1 MADVM
6 KAMTSQAG
14 AIAAIS
20 SASAP
25 NVLTCPYL
33 ERDTCCWDN
42 TIISVPPKIFKLFLK
57 KGLNINISM
66 RNRMTKNIYRICVLG
81 VKGGVGKS
89 TIALSLSLLLAKSSK
104 NVLFIDKDIFGY
116 ASSVSGIR
124 GKGLLSK
131 VIDGETDYWNSVS
144 KHNFGEGSLT
154 VLKLYGDGERF
165 YNDIK
170 LLHSNYEKRTLFSQ
184 VYKNFLTS
192 QRYDYFVVDNYQ
204 GVSADSPL
212 ILDELEDFYSVLSD
226 VINLRVYVTNY
237 SLNSIYSTI
246 DYAVKLEKS
255 ITYKGFPLAFIVNMV
270 PSTFDDLEQA
280 RKYASVAKEK
290 TGTKFS
296 LIIPIYQELIR
307 FSLTLH
313 EFPESVTEEVRPLV
327 NALITE
333 DFESKEVTLLPG
345 SIEKVV
351 EDANVVLVVGEPCAS
366 KIDFVLRVLV
376 KKEKNIILVSTNPKM
391 SEKLKKLGIK
401 FTNLTVTDKFKEDR
415 FNFKNI
421 REIIRASKK
430 LSTEIVKALTDNSC
444 LVIYRTNDITPAS
457 NCCDVI
463 AEKQEFWSSFIS
475 NLKFKGNVPV
485 IFICEKIG
493 NECESLEPFVDY
505 VVEVKESKYNIRR
518 CEG

>member
-1 MADVM
+1 MA
-6 KAMTSQAG
+6 
-14 AIAAIS
+14 
-20 SASAP
+20 
-25 NVLTCPYL
+25 
-33 ERDTCCWDN
+33 
-42 TIISVPPKIFKLFLK
+42 
-57 KGLNINISM
+57 
-66 RNRMTKNIYRICVLG
+66 KNIYRISVLG

-104 NVLFIDKDIFGY
+104 NVLLIDRDILGY

-144 KHNFGEGSLT
+144 KLNLGEGSLT

-170 LLHSNYEKRTLFSQ
+170 LLHSNYEKRTLLSQ

-192 QRYDYFVVDNYQ
+192 QHYDYFVVDNYQ
-204 GVSADSPL
+204 GVSANSPL
-212 ILDELEDFYSVLSD
+212 IIDELDDFYSVLSD

-270 PSTFDDLEQA
+270 PSTFDDMEQA
-280 RKYASVAKEK
+280 KKYASVAKEK
-290 TGTKFS
+290 IGTKFS
-296 LIIPIYQELIR
+296 LIIPIYQELIK
-307 FSLTLH
+307 FSLTLS
-313 EFPESVTEEVRPLV
+313 EFPESITEEVRSLV

-333 DFESKEVTLLPG
+333 DFESKEVPLLPD
-345 SIEKVV
+345 SIETVV
-351 EDANVVLVVGEPCAS
+351 EDSNVILVVGEPSAG
-366 KIDFVLRVLV
+366 KIDLVSKVLV
-376 KKEKNIILVSTNPKM
+376 KKQKNIILVSTNPKM
-391 SEKLKKLGIK
+391 NEKLKKLGIK
-401 FTNLTVTDKFKEDR
+401 FTNLTVMHKFKEDR
-415 FNFKNI
+415 FKLKNMS
-421 REIIRASKK
+421 EIIRVSKK

-444 LVIYRTNDITPAS
+444 LVIYRANDISPAS
-457 NCCDVI
+457 NCCDVV

-485 IFICEKIG
+485 IIICEKIG
-493 NECESLEPFVDY
+493 DECENLEPFVDY
-505 VVEVKESKYNIRR
+505 VVEVKESEYNISRS
-518 CEG
+518 EG